1 MSVIPRREGHLDMR
15 SSDDGLRELV
25 EAIVVGDP
33 ALFSRLLSKSPALAH
48 TCFEIGATRRASK
61 EYYVDEIG
69 RYIFSGDTA
78 LHFAAAAY
86 RSEIARKLIAAGAN
100 LHARNRVG
108 DEPLHAAAVG
118 LPGSITWN
126 PLAQAATISCL
137 IGAGADPNA

>member
-1 MSVIPRREGHLDMR
+1 MSVIPRSEGHLDMR
-15 SSDDGLRELV
+15 SSDDGLRELAG
-25 EAIVVGDP
+25 AIVVGDT

-86 RSEIARKLIAAGAN
+86 RVVLYPTADANRLWKDLGAIEGSLYALGVFAPEPSEPRSPRWEPGAN
-100 LHARNRVG
+100 
-108 DEPLHAAAVG
+108 
-118 LPGSITWN
+118 
-126 PLAQAATISCL
+126 
-137 IGAGADPNA
+137 